1 MSARPDSGKKG
12 IDMADRRPGDKDIF
26 TSIDRVLREF
36 EPDGCSRVK
45 SCAARFLR
53 AATAVTGKFLEHKCP
68 LRASALSFT
77 TILSIVPFLALAFA
91 ILKGFGVQNALEP
104 LVIKHLSAGSGDV
117 VDRII
122 SYINNTKM
130 ASLGAIGL
138 AALIVTVI
146 SLLGSI
152 EDAFNEIW
160 GVEETRSI
168 YRKFS
173 DYLSV
178 VVSGPIL
185 LLAALSVTTTLQ
197 SQKLVRWLMETAY
210 FGDLL
215 LFSFRIIP
223 YVSIWLALVCMF
235 SFIPN
240 TKVKITSAL
249 FGGVLAGTAWQIAQW
264 GYVHFQIGVAKY
276 NAIYGTLAVL
286 PIFMVWIYTSWL
298 IVLFGVELV
307 VAHQSRNTF
316 LHDFEPARLS
326 FATREATAL
335 LILLVV
341 ADAFYRKEKPW
352 TVERLSKERGLP
364 PRTVRKILSK
374 MATAG
379 YLVVEEGKQAYYPAQ
394 ALEHARIDSFLKDIR
409 SEGKEFPLQAS
420 DRLGEMA
427 RGLIARIEAGA
438 VTSLEGLTL
447 KDLMQRLS
455 AGDDPPLS
463 EDNTGATHPT
473 V

>member
-1 MSARPDSGKKG
+1 
-12 IDMADRRPGDKDIF
+12 MADLRPGDKDIF
-26 TSIDRVLREF
+26 TFINRFLGELQ
-36 EPDGCSRVK
+36 PDGGSRVK
-45 SCAARFLR
+45 NCSVRFLR

-223 YVSIWLALVCMF
+223 YVSIWLALVCLY

-240 TKVKITSAL
+240 TRVTITSAL

-286 PIFMVWIYTSWL
+286 PIFMVWIYTSWV

-307 VAHQSRNTF
+307 VAHQNRKTY

-326 FATREATAL
+326 YATREAAAL
-335 LILLVV
+335 LILLSV
-341 ADAFYRKEKPW
+341 ADAFFREEKPW
-352 TVERLSKERGLP
+352 TVERLAKEQGLP
-364 PRTVRKILSK
+364 ARTVRRILSK
-374 MATAG
+374 MVTAG
-379 YLVVEEGKQAYYPAQ
+379 YLVVEEGEQAYYPAR
-394 ALEHARIDSFLKDIR
+394 ALEHVRIDTFLKDIR
-409 SEGKEFPLQAS
+409 HEGEKFPS
-420 DRLGEMA
+420 WTPDRLVEMTHN
-427 RGLIARIEAGA
+427 LITRSEAGA
-438 VTSLEGLTL
+438 VSSLEGVTL
-447 KDLMQRLS
+447 KDLMQRP
-455 AGDDPPLS
+455 AAVETPPLGGKKRVIAPPES
-463 EDNTGATHPT
+463 
-473 V
+473 

>member
-1 MSARPDSGKKG
+1 
-12 IDMADRRPGDKDIF
+12 MADRRPGDKDIF
-26 TSIDRVLREF
+26 TSINRFLGEF
-36 EPDGCSRVK
+36 EPEGGSRVK
-45 SCAARFLR
+45 SCSVRFLR

-91 ILKGFGVQNALEP
+91 ILKGFGVQNTLEP
-104 LVIKHLSAGSGDV
+104 LIIKHLSAGSGDV

-138 AALIVTVI
+138 AALIGTVI

-215 LFSFRIIP
+215 LLSFRIIP
-223 YVSIWLALVCMF
+223 YVSIWLALVCLY

-240 TKVKITSAL
+240 TRVRITSAL

-286 PIFMVWIYTSWL
+286 PIFMVWLYTSWL

-307 VAHQSRNTF
+307 VAHQNRKTF
-316 LHDFEPARLS
+316 LHDYEPARLS
-326 FATREATAL
+326 FATRETAAL
-335 LILLVV
+335 LILLSV
-341 ADAFYRKEKPW
+341 ADAFFREEEPW
-352 TVERLSKERGLP
+352 TVERFAKEQSLP
-364 PRTVRKILSK
+364 ARTVRRILSK
-374 MATAG
+374 MVTAG
-379 YLVVEEGKQAYYPAQ
+379 YLVVEEGEQAYYPAR
-394 ALEHARIDSFLKDIR
+394 ALEHVSIDTFLKDIR
-409 SEGKEFPLQAS
+409 YEGEEFPPRAS

-438 VTSLEGLTL
+438 VSSLEGMTL
-447 KDLMQRLS
+447 KDLMQRL
-455 AGDDPPLS
+455 AAVETPPLS
-463 EDNTGATHPT
+463 GRKCAIVTKES
-473 V
+473 